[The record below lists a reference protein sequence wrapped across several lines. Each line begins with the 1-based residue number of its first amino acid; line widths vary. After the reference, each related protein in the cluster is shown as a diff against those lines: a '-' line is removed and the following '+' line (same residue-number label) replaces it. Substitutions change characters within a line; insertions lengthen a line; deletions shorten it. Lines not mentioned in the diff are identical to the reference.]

1 MIPKKWH
8 IRLDM
13 QRQYDNEIIEMVRQD
28 TYSNELMIHLVQNG
42 TVVDFT
48 STVLV
53 GVIFDKSDGTQ
64 VIGSGE
70 IIRDGLIKYVV
81 DYQAITAL
89 GLTTVTLKL
98 VDSDM
103 VETSTSFIINVIAD
117 PFFGT
122 DGSIISTSE
131 YPILTQMINN
141 LTTVNV
147 DIEIIKGWVAN
158 PEQFVGPKGEKGDR
172 GLQGIQ
178 GIQGPQGIKGD
189 KGDTGER
196 GDKGE
201 QGIQGPRGIQG
212 PQGFKGDKGD
222 RGSDGVVTEI
232 SGQYAFTIK
241 EDGNL
246 YVLYADDGVAPDFRI
261 DVNGNLLLTL

>member
-13 QRQYDNEIIEMVRQD
+13 QKQYDNEIIEMVRQD

-42 TVVDFT
+42 KSVDFT
-48 STVLV
+48 DTVLV

-141 LTTVNV
+141 LNTVNL
-147 DIEIIKGWVAN
+147 DIEIIKDWVAN
-158 PEQFVGPKGEKGDR
+158 PEQFIGPR
-172 GLQGIQ
+172 GPQGPQGIQ
-178 GIQGPQGIKGD
+178 GIQGPQGIQGIKGD
-189 KGDTGER
+189 KGDIGP
-196 GDKGE
+196 KGE

-212 PQGFKGDKGD
+212 IQGPKGDQGN
-222 RGSDGVVTEI
+222 RGSDAVITEI
-232 SGQYAFTIK
+232 SGQYAFQIK
-241 EDGNL
+241 ADGNL
-246 YVLYADDGVAPDFRI
+246 YALYADDGVAPDFVI
-261 DVNGNLLLTL
+261 DVNGNLILTL